1 MKDFIHTGWWM
12 PTQTTS
18 NDPLLKAIEID
29 NGYTWTI
36 KFYVRDILID
46 CIDME
51 HLNGSEIHD
60 SVKSIL
66 VYDEDGTVL
75 GNVID
80 RLRYASEYSPL
91 NSMGLRYINE
101 EVGYVDQDEEY
112 Y

>member
-36 KFYVRDILID
+36 RFYVRDILID
-46 CIDME
+46 CINME

-60 SVKSIL
+60 SVKSIP
-66 VYDEDGTVL
+66 VYDEDNNLL
-75 GNVID
+75 GSVID
-80 RLRYASEYSPL
+80 RLIYAFQDYPV
-91 NSMGLRYINE
+91 NSMGLRYVNE
-101 EVGYVDQDEEY
+101 EVGCVDQDEEY